1 MPPTVARLRD
11 AAAQL
16 RAHAR
21 ALDLDGLAR
30 RGDHR
35 TWEGPAATSYRRLA
49 VDVERRGAE
58 VTHGLRRVAAGLER
72 RADLQALAEAAEA
85 AEEEEQRRR
94 RSFADGAG
102 PGPGPSTTGPGP
114 IVGETLGEAIARG
127 AGDHG

>member
-1 MPPTVARLRD
+1 MPPTVARIRD
-11 AAAQL
+11 VAAQL

-21 ALDLDGLAR
+21 ALDLDLDGLAR

-58 VTHGLRRVAAGLER
+58 VTNRLRRLAEGLER

-85 AEEEEQRRR
+85 AEEEERRR
-94 RSFADGAG
+94 RFLVDR
-102 PGPGPSTTGPGP
+102 PEPTPSTTVPGP
-114 IVGETLGEAIARG
+114 TVGETLGAAIARG